1 MVAAALS
8 ALAAGTHFAWPSPAI
23 PKLLAGEMGFAVNE
37 EQASYVAMVGPMAY
51 LVAGPLTAWMVDKI
65 GRKPTTLFLAVPQIA
80 AWLLIANATS
90 VYTLY
95 LAKFIAGIAEGSLF
109 TCLPM
114 YIGEVAEPEIRGL
127 LGSCHSILI
136 IFGMALVNGYAS
148 FLSIRAGAY
157 CSIVIPLVF
166 LLTFIWMPESPYFYL
181 MKNDEQRARKSLQT
195 LRRMHNVDS
204 ELSRLSL
211 DIKRQLSEPGSIKDV
226 FTIKA
231 NLKAFLILLGLRT
244 FQQFS
249 GVSAFGFYTQFIFQQ
264 SGSNLS
270 PAASA
275 IVYTAAQWAV
285 TLFGSILVDK
295 FGRIPLLLFSCLGTG
310 LMLFAE
316 GGFFYVKYLGYDVT
330 SFLWMPL
337 AIMMTY
343 IVVFSIGF
351 GVCPN
356 LMMGELLS
364 STVKGKALSIINIA
378 FALGISSSSK
388 VFQGLG
394 TFGLHV
400 PFFLFGTCCLIATF
414 FSYYFVPETKGKTLE
429 EIQQILRGATD
440 ETAVGSKE
448 SKDTYNTRL

>member
-1 MVAAALS
+1 MFSAALS
-8 ALAAGTHFAWPSPAI
+8 ALGSGTHFAWPSPAF
-23 PKLLAGEMGFAVNE
+23 PKLLSGEMGFSVSE
-37 EQASYVAMVGPMAY
+37 EQASYIAMVGPMAY
-51 LVAGPLTAWMVDKI
+51 LVAGPMTAWMVDKI
-65 GRKPTTLFLAVPQIA
+65 GRKPTILFLAVPQIA

-95 LAKFIAGIAEGSLF
+95 IAKFTAGIAEGSLF

-114 YIGEVAEPEIRGL
+114 YIGEVSEPRIRGL

-136 IFGMALVNGYAS
+136 IFGLVLVNAYGSYM
-148 FLSIRAGAY
+148 SIRDAAY
-157 CSIVIPLVF
+157 WSIAIPVAFLV
-166 LLTFIWMPESPYFYL
+166 TFVWMPESPYYYL
-181 MKNDEQRARKSLQT
+181 MKDDEESARESLKI
-195 LRRMHNVDS
+195 LRRMHNVDP
-204 ELSRLSL
+204 ELSRLSS

-226 FTIKA
+226 FTIST
-231 NLKAFLILLGLRT
+231 NRKAFLILLGLRT

-270 PAASA
+270 PAVSA
-275 IVYTAAQWAV
+275 IIYSAAQFAI

-295 FGRIPLLLFSCLGTG
+295 FGRKPLLLFSCLGTA
-310 LMLFAE
+310 LTLFAE
-316 GGFFYVKYLGYDVT
+316 SAFFYVKSLGYDVT
-330 SFLWMPL
+330 PFLWMPL
-337 AIMMTY
+337 TVMMTY
-343 IVVFSIGF
+343 IIVFSIGF

-364 STVKGKALSIINIA
+364 ATVKGKALSIINIA

-388 VFQGLG
+388 IFQGLG

-400 PFFLFGTCCLIATF
+400 PFFLFGMCCLVATF

-429 EIQQILRGATD
+429 EIQQTLRG
-440 ETAVGSKE
+440 EKKEVVERKE
-448 SKDTYNTRL
+448 SKEIYITRL